1 MALSQH
7 FLHRIKQLH
16 GATELGSIV
25 ILSLATIATAWCG
38 YQSAL
43 WSGIQTFALHETD
56 RSERSAAQQE
66 VQVNQL
72 RMVDAALFVQYLTAR
87 TRGDNQVAEVL
98 WERFRPEAQV
108 ATSAWLATDPDVN
121 PDAPSSPFVMPDYRL
136 AAAKR
141 AEELRAQASTH
152 QTAAR
157 KANTHSDNYVMLTVL
172 FTTVLFFTGICTKL
186 PSRGMR
192 HATLGIGVVLFVVGL
207 VMLVQF
213 PVAGS

>member
-7 FLHRIKQLH
+7 FLHRIKQLY
-16 GATELGSIV
+16 GVTELGSITV
-25 ILSLATIATAWCG
+25 LSLATIATAWCG

-43 WSGIQTFALHETD
+43 WGGIQTFALHETD
-56 RSERSAAQQE
+56 RSERAAAQQE

-87 TRGDNQVAEVL
+87 TRGEEQVAEL
-98 WERFRPEAQV
+98 LRQRFRPEAQV

-121 PDAPSSPFVMPDYRL
+121 PDAPSSPFVMPQYRL

-141 AEELRAQASTH
+141 AEELRAEASDH
-152 QTAAR
+152 QITAR
-157 KANTHSDNYVMLTVL
+157 KANTNSDNYVMLTVL

-186 PSRGMR
+186 PSQTMR
-192 HATLGIGVVLFVVGL
+192 RATLGIGVLLFVVGL
-207 VMLVQF
+207 VVLVQF
-213 PVAGS
+213 PVAD